1 MDSDAI
7 TRAVERLAQAA
18 DGRPD
23 PGELEAALERARTQ
37 IEALAATT
45 AELETTLPDRV
56 GNAVRE
62 GVRAEALP
70 LARQTA
76 ELRGLTNTVLRRL
89 ERVEGGLL
97 GDRHARV
104 DDLALIVELVTSG
117 WKSVD
122 ARLERLEQGLQKTG
136 GGAVVYSLGERQAS

>member
-7 TRAVERLAQAA
+7 TRAVERIAQAA
-18 DGRPD
+18 DGRPE
-23 PGELEAALERARTQ
+23 PAEMEAALERARVQ
-37 IEALAATT
+37 IDALAATAT
-45 AELETTLPDRV
+45 ELETTLPDRV
-56 GNAVRE
+56 GEAVRE

-89 ERVEGGLL
+89 ERVEGNLL
-97 GDRHARV
+97 ADRNARV
-104 DDLALIVELVTSG
+104 DDLALLVELVTSG
-117 WKSVD
+117 WRSVD

-136 GGAVVYSLGERQAS
+136 GGAVVYDLGERQAS